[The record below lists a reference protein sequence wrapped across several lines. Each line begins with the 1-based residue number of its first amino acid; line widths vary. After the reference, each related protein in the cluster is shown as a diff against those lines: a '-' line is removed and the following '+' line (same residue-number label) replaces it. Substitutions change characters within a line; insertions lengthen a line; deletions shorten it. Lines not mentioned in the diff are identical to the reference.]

1 MRARGN
7 ENAARGDRGRD
18 FWPRRPL
25 EHALQRRGAG
35 PRRAPPRATL
45 SLPRRQRAT
54 PHTQNAAAA
63 DAPIT
68 FERAQAKST
77 MFEAT
82 LQKASTLKKVIEAI
96 KDLVTDGN
104 IEVSETGMN
113 LQAMDSSH
121 VSLVSLVL
129 HTDMFEHFRC
139 DRNVTLGINL
149 PNFAKILKCSG
160 NDDSVTLKAQD
171 DGENLAIVFESEGQE
186 RVSEFE
192 LKLMDIDAESLGI
205 PDQDYNTNV
214 KMSSAEFQRIVRDM
228 TVLGDTCSIGCTKEG
243 VKFSVSGD
251 LGQGNITL
259 RQTNSVDKEE
269 EAVTIEMDEPVE
281 LNFALRYLG
290 FFTKASPLCPR
301 VTISMSPDVPIV
313 VAYNVGGEKDTE
325 GAGSLSFYLAP
336 KIDEE

>member
-1 MRARGN
+1 M
-7 ENAARGDRGRD
+7 
-18 FWPRRPL
+18 
-25 EHALQRRGAG
+25 
-35 PRRAPPRATL
+35 
-45 SLPRRQRAT
+45 
-54 PHTQNAAAA
+54 
-63 DAPIT
+63 
-68 FERAQAKST
+68 
-77 MFEAT
+77 
-82 LQKASTLKKVIEAI
+82 
-96 KDLVTDGN
+96 
-104 IEVSETGMN
+104 
-113 LQAMDSSH
+113 
-121 VSLVSLVL
+121 
-129 HTDMFEHFRC
+129 
-139 DRNVTLGINL
+139 
-149 PNFAKILKCSG
+149 
-160 NDDSVTLKAQD
+160 
-171 DGENLAIVFESEGQE
+171 
-186 RVSEFE
+186 
-192 LKLMDIDAESLGI
+192 MDIDAESLGI

>member
-1 MRARGN
+1 
-7 ENAARGDRGRD
+7 
-18 FWPRRPL
+18 
-25 EHALQRRGAG
+25 
-35 PRRAPPRATL
+35 
-45 SLPRRQRAT
+45 
-54 PHTQNAAAA
+54 
-63 DAPIT
+63 
-68 FERAQAKST
+68 

-313 VAYNVGGEKDTE
+313 VAYNVRR
-325 GAGSLSFYLAP
+325 ASIL
-336 KIDEE
+336 

>member
-1 MRARGN
+1 
-7 ENAARGDRGRD
+7 
-18 FWPRRPL
+18 
-25 EHALQRRGAG
+25 
-35 PRRAPPRATL
+35 
-45 SLPRRQRAT
+45 
-54 PHTQNAAAA
+54 
-63 DAPIT
+63 
-68 FERAQAKST
+68 

-336 KIDEE
+336 ISKLNWP

>member
-1 MRARGN
+1 M
-7 ENAARGDRGRD
+7 E
-18 FWPRRPL
+18 
-25 EHALQRRGAG
+25 LQRYRVECARIRTYGKAVHFDHRKLAPEG
-35 PRRAPPRATL
+35 KRRAISDPPTSLEAHAVELRAISVPDIDDVFVREL
-45 SLPRRQRAT
+45 RQGLLIDALRAEFM
-54 PHTQNAAAA
+54 A
-63 DAPIT
+63 
-68 FERAQAKST
+68 E
-77 MFEAT
+77 
-82 LQKASTLKKVIEAI
+82 LKKVIEAI

>member
-1 MRARGN
+1 
-7 ENAARGDRGRD
+7 
-18 FWPRRPL
+18 
-25 EHALQRRGAG
+25 
-35 PRRAPPRATL
+35 
-45 SLPRRQRAT
+45 
-54 PHTQNAAAA
+54 
-63 DAPIT
+63 
-68 FERAQAKST
+68 

-139 DRNVTLGINL
+139 DRAVTLGINL

-171 DGENLAIVFESEGQE
+171 DGENLSIVFESEGQE

-205 PDQDYNTNV
+205 PDQEYNTTI
-214 KMSSAEFQRIVRDM
+214 KMSSSEFQRIVRDM

-243 VKFSVSGD
+243 VKFSVHGD
-251 LGQGNITL
+251 LGAGHITL
-259 RQTNSVDKEE
+259 RSNASVDKED
-269 EAVTIEMDEPVE
+269 EAVEIQMEEPVE

-290 FFTKASPLCPR
+290 FFTRATPLCGR
-301 VTISMSPDVPIV
+301 VNISMSPDVPIV
-313 VAYNVGGEKDTE
+313 IAYHIGDKDAE
-325 GAGSLSFYLAP
+325 GAGSLSYYLAP